1 MAGIGIPSS
10 HPICRLKITLVL
22 CNINF
27 ANWNNV
33 YGAFLWHHFYPKK
46 HCHSEAML
54 GITPRN
60 SRELSMKYQGM
71 ESRNS
76 PRASIGVAA
85 GERFWNAALAAG
97 SIKRPRS
104 IVDDS
109 GQII

>member
-1 MAGIGIPSS
+1 
-10 HPICRLKITLVL
+10 
-22 CNINF
+22 
-27 ANWNNV
+27 
-33 YGAFLWHHFYPKK
+33 
-46 HCHSEAML
+46 
-54 GITPRN
+54 
-60 SRELSMKYQGM
+60 MKYQGM

-85 GERFWNAALAAG
+85 GEKFWNAALTAG